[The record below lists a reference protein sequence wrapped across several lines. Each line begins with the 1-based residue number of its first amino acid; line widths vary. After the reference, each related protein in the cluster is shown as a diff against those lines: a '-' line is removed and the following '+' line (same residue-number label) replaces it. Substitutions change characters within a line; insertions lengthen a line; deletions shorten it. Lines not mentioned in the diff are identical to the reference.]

1 MSNGTRL
8 EQNNNEP
15 NQHVGGD
22 LYQNLSRREMADL
35 DRGDIR
41 VLEKEVHDQPYGDS

>member
-15 NQHVGGD
+15 NQHHGGD
-22 LYQNLSRREMADL
+22 LYQKPTKREMADL
-35 DRGDIR
+35 DRGEIGR
-41 VLEKEVHDQPYGDS
+41 AHV